1 MRLVPRW
8 RGSDVRITNSSNGGG
23 KKINRIPEVHVSKLR
38 GEAANWKQQKPNRNS
53 KADYMKKIYFILIA
67 VVVSVKVF
75 SQTKLQKIEPVSFSQ
90 VNITDEFWKPKI
102 DKVATKTLAACIYQ
116 TEVATPR
123 IKNFEKVAR
132 KKGEPHEGIFYD
144 DSDVFKALEAMA
156 YSLKTHPSAEME
168 KKCDEWID
176 KIAAAQQPD
185 GYLNTWYT
193 LKGLQDRYTD
203 MSMHE
208 DYNAGHMIEAGVAY
222 FNATGKRKLLDVCIE
237 WADHF
242 DALFGPGKRHWVTG
256 HQELELA
263 LVKLYKLTKN
273 EKYLKLADWLLS
285 ERGKKLAKGYTWT
298 DWKDTA
304 YAQDV
309 LPVKQQTQITG
320 HAVRAMYMYTGAA
333 DVAAQTG
340 DADYIKAMRTVWED
354 VVYRNMYITGGIG
367 SAGSNE
373 GFSVDYDLPN
383 EQAYCETCASV
394 GMVFWNQRMNAMT
407 GNAEYIDVLE
417 RSLYNGALDGLSLSG
432 DRFFYG
438 NPLASRGQHQRREW
452 FGTACCPAN
461 IARMIASLGDYIYAK
476 SADGIYV
483 NLFVGSNT
491 TILLKNGNVG
501 VSMETNYPW
510 DGKVKLMIDLEKKS
524 KFKIYIRIPGWSNS
538 RPAPGNTYIP
548 KTIVVGTNTVFVN
561 RKQVP
566 FENTNGYIVIDREWQ
581 KGDVMDF
588 EFPMYIQLISAIPEV
603 KQDSNRIAL
612 QRGPIVYCIEGADN
626 NGKAWNVIVPSNT
639 EFKVIDHKVLDEP
652 VKALTAEVP
661 VVSVGEDSMS
671 LKTEKK
677 KIIAIPY
684 YTWANRGR
692 NEMQV
697 WLPTKITNVKLNY

>member
-1 MRLVPRW
+1 
-8 RGSDVRITNSSNGGG
+8 
-23 KKINRIPEVHVSKLR
+23 
-38 GEAANWKQQKPNRNS
+38 
-53 KADYMKKIYFILIA
+53 MKKIKFILIA
-67 VVVSVKVF
+67 GLFSVNGF
-75 SQTKLQKIEPVSFSQ
+75 SQKSLQKIEPVNFSD

-102 DKVATKTLAACIYQ
+102 DKVATKTLSACIYQ

-123 IKNFEKVAR
+123 IKNFERVAR
-132 KKGEPHEGIFYD
+132 KQGEKHEGIFYD

-222 FNATGKRKLLDVCIE
+222 FNATGKRKLLDVCIK

-242 DALFGPGKRHWVTG
+242 DALFGPGKSHWVTG

-263 LVKLYKLTKN
+263 LVKLYKVTKN

-394 GMVFWNQRMNAMT
+394 GMVFWNQRMNSLT

-461 IARMIASLGDYIYAK
+461 IARLVASLGNYIYAK
-476 SADGIYV
+476 SDDAIYV

-491 TILLKNGNVG
+491 TIPLKNGNVG
-501 VSMETNYPW
+501 VKMGTNYPW
-510 DGKVKLMIDLEKKS
+510 EGKVKLIIDPVKKE
-524 KFKIYIRIPGWSNS
+524 KFKVYIRIPGWSNS
-538 RPAPGNTYIP
+538 RPAPGNTYVP
-548 KTIVVGTNTVFVN
+548 KVIVVSTGNNVFIN

-566 FENTNGYIVIDREWQ
+566 FANANGYIVIDREWQ
-581 KGDVMDF
+581 KGDVLDF
-588 EFPMYIQLISAIPEV
+588 EFPMSVQPIGAIADV
-603 KQDSNRIAL
+603 KQDSNRIAI
-612 QRGPIVYCIEGADN
+612 QRGPIVYCVEGADN
-626 NGKAWNVIVPSNT
+626 NGKAWNVIIPENT
-639 EFKVIDHKVLDEP
+639 KFEVIDYKVQDEF

-661 VVSVGEDSMS
+661 VVTVGKDAMS

-684 YTWANRGR
+684 YTWANRGK

-697 WLPTKITNVKLNY
+697 WLPTKITDVKLNY

>member
-1 MRLVPRW
+1 M
-8 RGSDVRITNSSNGGG
+8 
-23 KKINRIPEVHVSKLR
+23 KKIN
-38 GEAANWKQQKPNRNS
+38 
-53 KADYMKKIYFILIA
+53 LIIITCFF
-67 VVVSVKVF
+67 F
-75 SQTKLQKIEPVSFSQ
+75 SNGFTQIFLQKIEPVSFSR
-90 VNITDEFWKPKI
+90 VNVTDNFWKPKI
-102 DKVATKTLAACIYQ
+102 DKVATKTLSACIYQ
-116 TEVATPR
+116 TEVVTPR
-123 IKNFEKVAR
+123 IRNFEKVAR
-132 KKGEPHEGIFYD
+132 AKGEKHEGIFYD

-156 YSLKTHPSAEME
+156 YSLKTHPNDEME

-222 FNATGKRKLLDVCIE
+222 FNATGKRKLLDVCIR
-237 WADHF
+237 WANHF
-242 DALFGPGKRHWVTG
+242 DALFGPGKRDWVTG

-263 LVKLYKLTKN
+263 LVKLYKTTKE

-304 YAQDV
+304 YTQDV
-309 LPVKQQTQITG
+309 VPVKQQKEITG

-340 DADYIKAMRTVWED
+340 DVEYLKAMRTVWED

-373 GFSVDYDLPN
+373 GFSQDYDLPN

-394 GMVFWNQRMNAMT
+394 GMVFWNQRMNSLT
-407 GNAEYIDVLE
+407 GNSAYIDVLE
-417 RSLYNGALDGLSLSG
+417 RSLYNAALDGLSLSG

-461 IARMIASLGDYIYAK
+461 IARLVASLGDYIYAK
-476 SADGIYV
+476 TENSIYV

-491 TILLKNGNVG
+491 LIPLKNGNVAIK
-501 VSMETNYPW
+501 METDYPW
-510 DGKVKLMIDLEKKS
+510 DGNIKLNIDPDKKS
-524 KFKIYIRIPGWSNS
+524 KFSLYLRIPGWAQGQTS
-538 RPAPGNTYIP
+538 
-548 KTIVVGTNTVFVN
+548 TNELYEFIDFKSAAVSLKVN
-561 RKQVP
+561 GKDEALRM
-566 FENTNGYIVIDREWQ
+566 ENGYLIVDRDWK
-581 KGDVMDF
+581 KGDVI
-588 EFPMYIQLISAIPEV
+588 EYILPMQINRVVAKKELKFDNS
-603 KQDSNRIAL
+603 RIAL
-612 QRGPIVYCIEGADN
+612 QRGPIVYCVEGADN
-626 NGKAWNVIVPSNT
+626 DNKAWNIIVPGDAKFEIT
-639 EFKVIDHKVLDEP
+639 EQQILDEP

-661 VVSVGEDSMS
+661 VVTVSNDSIS
-671 LKTEKK
+671 LKTEMK

-684 YTWANRGR
+684 YTWANRGK

-697 WLPTKITNVKLNY
+697 WLPVKITDVKLNY

>member
-1 MRLVPRW
+1 MRKTIVFLLAACT
-8 RGSDVRITNSSNGGG
+8 S
-23 KKINRIPEVHVSKLR
+23 IP
-38 GEAANWKQQKPNRNS
+38 
-53 KADYMKKIYFILIA
+53 
-67 VVVSVKVF
+67 VF
-75 SQTKLQKIEPVSFSQ
+75 SQSALGKIEFINFSK
-90 VNITDEFWKPKI
+90 VNITDNFWKPKI
-102 DKVATKTLAACIYQ
+102 DKVATVTIPVCIDQ
-116 TEVATPR
+116 TEVKTPR
-123 IKNFEKVAR
+123 IKNFERVAR

-144 DSDVFKALEAMA
+144 DSDVFKALEAMS

-168 KKCDEWID
+168 KKCDEWVE

-222 FNATGKRKLLDVCIE
+222 FNATGKRKLLDVCIK

-242 DALFGPGKRHWVTG
+242 DALFGPGKRDWVTG

-263 LVKLYKLTKN
+263 LVKLYKTTKN

-285 ERGKKLAKGYTWT
+285 ERGKRLAKGYTWT

-309 LPVKQQTQITG
+309 LPVKEQKEITG

-333 DVAAQTG
+333 DVASQTG
-340 DADYIKAMRTVWED
+340 DAGYMKAMRAVWED

-373 GFSVDYDLPN
+373 GFSQDYDLPN

-394 GMVFWNQRMNAMT
+394 GMIFWNQRMNAMT

-476 SADGIYV
+476 SDDAIYV

-491 TILLKNGNVG
+491 AIPLKNGNVN
-501 VSMETNYPW
+501 VKMETNYPW
-510 DGKVKLMIDLEKKS
+510 DGKIKLMVDPEKKGR
-524 KFKIYIRIPGWSNS
+524 FKMHIRIPGWDSEQV
-538 RPAPGNTYIP
+538 APGYLYQFMNRIDDRVMIFKLNGKEIP
-548 KTIVVGTNTVFVN
+548 ANID
-561 RKQVP
+561 R
-566 FENTNGYIVIDREWQ
+566 NGYVTIDTVWNKGYVIETEFWMKAHLLTARE
-581 KGDVMDF
+581 
-588 EFPMYIQLISAIPEV
+588 EL
-603 KQDSNRIAL
+603 KQDVGRIAI
-612 QRGPIVYCIEGADN
+612 QRGPIVYCVEGTDN
-626 NGKAWNVIVPSNT
+626 NGKAWNIIIPENT
-639 EFKVIDHKVLDEP
+639 VFETIDYKVQNEP

-661 VVSVGEDSMS
+661 VVIVNEDGTS
-671 LKTEKK
+671 LRTEKK

-684 YTWANRGR
+684 YTWANRGK

-697 WLPTKITNVKLNY
+697 WLPTKIKDVKINY